1 MKKYIIVVVMLLT
14 ALLLCGCNGEL
25 SDLMDMPFNEESE
38 IVLVIGKYDGDKFP
52 IEEGV
57 CFYAFDK
64 HNTAYKVVWSD
75 TGELLENS
83 VVIVS
88 YTKMNKPEVSEN
100 EGFADA
106 EYEIIATSVRYTDDE
121 LAAKTVI
128 EKKYT
133 PKHLSEYKMK
143 IETNEDGTRTVKY
156 YLCFGKYDSGAG
168 YTVKL
173 GQATEIL
180 MYYESGKGYE
190 KYIGHV
196 SDEAIRVAEEKL
208 AEIDDGSP
216 YITIDQE
223 GYLCLAK
230 EVIVPIDP
238 TDENEEPAGCG
249 DHRHVFYIE
258 RISDRAFK

>member
-128 EKKYT
+128 EKKTYAAGRKWGGIAVCGNECIAGKRLEPT
-133 PKHLSEYKMK
+133 CRRGSRNELGAELSKRGRGAFGQCHRSRTE
-143 IETNEDGTRTVKY
+143 GTGGR
-156 YLCFGKYDSGAG
+156 
-168 YTVKL
+168 
-173 GQATEIL
+173 I
-180 MYYESGKGYE
+180 
-190 KYIGHV
+190 
-196 SDEAIRVAEEKL
+196 
-208 AEIDDGSP
+208 
-216 YITIDQE
+216 
-223 GYLCLAK
+223 
-230 EVIVPIDP
+230 
-238 TDENEEPAGCG
+238 CG
-249 DHRHVFYIE
+249 
-258 RISDRAFK
+258 